1 MRHPAP
7 KPFRYFRL
15 PGFTLV
21 ELLVVI
27 GIIALLISILLPA
40 LSKARE
46 QGNWV
51 KCMSNLKQI
60 GNAMQMYAQENK
72 YYLPRPASNGMG
84 EYTDDFLIWRSPS
97 PNGLT
102 INDTVL
108 AKNLSLRD
116 EKLKELFRCPSD
128 NPDERPP
135 QAGFGQ
141 TYKYSFAM
149 SKAWDPTTNTATA
162 PRPKLTQVR
171 RPADKVMVVEEK
183 NPNDGR
189 FEYANVS
196 AGSADELCDRHTK
209 QGNVL
214 FHDMHV
220 DRRYW
225 KELIDLGTANVFD
238 ITK

>member
-1 MRHPAP
+1 MKAP
-7 KPFRYFRL
+7 QSPGCIRRRR
-15 PGFTLV
+15 GFTLV

-51 KCMSNLKQI
+51 KCMSNLRQI
-60 GNAMQMYAQENK
+60 GTALQMYAQENK
-72 YYLPRPASNGMG
+72 YNLPRPASNGNG
-84 EYTDDFLIWRSPS
+84 EYADDFIIWRNPS
-97 PNGLT
+97 TIGLT
-102 INDTVL
+102 FNDTVL
-108 AKNLSLRD
+108 AKYLNLQD

-128 NPDERPP
+128 TPEDRPP

-141 TYKYSFAM
+141 TYKYSFSM
-149 SKAWDPTTNTATA
+149 NKAWDPTSNTITA
-162 PRPKLTQVR
+162 PRPRLTQVKR
-171 RPADKVMVVEEK
+171 ASEKVLVVEEK

-189 FEYANVS
+189 FEYANVG
-196 AGSADELCDRHTK
+196 AGAADELCDRHTK

-225 KELIDLGTANVFD
+225 KELKDAGNDAVFD
-238 ITK
+238 IYK